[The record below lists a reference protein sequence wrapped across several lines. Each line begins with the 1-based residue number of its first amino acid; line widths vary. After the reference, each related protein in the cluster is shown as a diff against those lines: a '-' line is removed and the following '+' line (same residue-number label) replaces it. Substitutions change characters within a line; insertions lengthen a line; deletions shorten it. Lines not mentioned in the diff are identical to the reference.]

1 MITLSPN
8 ENALTVD
15 MVRMF
20 LRDQPGYNI
29 LLDDVEFK
37 TEDIEN
43 AARLTVFKWNS
54 FVPVSNVT
62 AITDINPYLALLSI
76 CSILLKS
83 EGLRQ
88 LRNQLNAQDGGITS
102 VGLDEK
108 EALYMRWA
116 DSLGAEF
123 DEKTRQI
130 KIQQNLESLM
140 DPLVFTGSGY
150 AYLGQWRR

>member
-8 ENALTVD
+8 ENSLTVD

-37 TEDIEN
+37 TADIEN
-43 AARLTVFKWNS
+43 AAKLTVFKWNS
-54 FVPVSNVT
+54 YVPISNYT

-76 CSILLKS
+76 CSILLRS

-88 LRNQLNAQDGGITS
+88 LRNQSNAQDGGIAA

-108 EALYMRWA
+108 ESLYRQWSDA
-116 DSLGAEF
+116 LGAEF

-130 KIQQNLESLM
+130 KLQQNLECLM
-140 DPLVFTGSGY
+140 DNPLYTRSGY
-150 AYLGQWRR
+150 VYLGRWKR